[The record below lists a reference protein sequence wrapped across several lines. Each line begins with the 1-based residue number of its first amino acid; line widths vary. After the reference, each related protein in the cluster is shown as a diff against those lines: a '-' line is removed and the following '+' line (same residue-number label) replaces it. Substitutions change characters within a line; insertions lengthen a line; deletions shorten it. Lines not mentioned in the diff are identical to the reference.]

1 MTDFQ
6 ENLQGF
12 KGTWG
17 SNYLGPHYPSLPI
30 VWVPIICVPVIQV
43 LIIWVLVIHLLS
55 CMGAILLRNLV
66 ENFPAV
72 VGITSVDP
80 TFSYN
85 LVCICHFLPLW
96 CCCISTNPF

>member
-12 KGTWG
+12 KGMWG
-17 SNYLGPHYPSLPI
+17 SHYLSPHCLGPHYLCPHYPFAFTY
-30 VWVPIICVPVIQV
+30 
-43 LIIWVLVIHLLS
+43 
-55 CMGAILLRNLV
+55 GATLLRNLI